1 MQQVQRRFRG
11 AVIAVLI
18 VAMLSVNGCAW
29 FQRSM
34 QGPPQVA
41 YMQYVF
47 AATYFLVLD
56 RALINRTV
64 TVEQVVAYRM
74 VHGYRNLQLVT
85 NILLLQ
91 LLVDNFNLHRALWW
105 QLSIYV
111 LFLHGIPGND
121 RGLREHDRSDPR

>member
-34 QGPPQVA
+34 QSPQQIA

-47 AATYFLVLD
+47 AATYFVVLD
-56 RALINRTV
+56 RALMNRAV
-64 TVEQVVAYRM
+64 TAEDVVIYRLL
-74 VHGYRNLQLVT
+74 HGYRNLQLVT
-85 NILLLQ
+85 NILLIQ
-91 LLVDNFNLHRALWW
+91 LIVDNFNLHRTLWW
-105 QLSIYV
+105 QMSLYV

-121 RGLREHDRSDPR
+121 RGVREHDRDPH

>member
-29 FQRSM
+29 FQRSL
-34 QGPPQVA
+34 QSPQQVA

-47 AATYFLVLD
+47 AATYFIVVD
-56 RALINRTV
+56 RALATRVV
-64 TVEQVVAYRM
+64 TPQDVVIYRM
-74 VHGYRNLQLVT
+74 IHGYRNLQLVT
-85 NILLLQ
+85 NILLIQ
-91 LLVDNFNLHRALWW
+91 LLVDNFNMHRALWW

-121 RGLREHDRSDPR
+121 RGVREHERDPR

>member
-1 MQQVQRRFRG
+1 MQQVQKRFRG

-34 QGPPQVA
+34 QSPQQVA

-47 AATYFLVLD
+47 AATYFIVID

-64 TVEQVVAYRM
+64 TVEQVVAYRL
-74 VHGYRNLQLVT
+74 VHGYRTLQLVT
-85 NILLLQ
+85 NALLLQ
-91 LLVDNFNLHRALWW
+91 LLVDNFNMHRALWW
-105 QLSIYV
+105 QMSLYL

-121 RGLREHDRSDPR
+121 RGLREHERDRL

>member
-29 FQRSM
+29 FQRSL
-34 QGPPQVA
+34 QGPQQIA
-41 YMQYVF
+41 FMQYVF

-85 NILLLQ
+85 NVLLLQ
-91 LLVDNFNLHRALWW
+91 LLVNNFNSHRALWW
-105 QLSIYV
+105 QMSLYV

-121 RGLREHDRSDPR
+121 RGVREHDRDRL